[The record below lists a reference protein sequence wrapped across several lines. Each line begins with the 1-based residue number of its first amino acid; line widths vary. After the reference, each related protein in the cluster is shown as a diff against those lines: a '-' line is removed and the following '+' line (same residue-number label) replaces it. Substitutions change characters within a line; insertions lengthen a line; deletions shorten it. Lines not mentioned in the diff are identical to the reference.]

1 MCVALQRH
9 ARLRTC
15 LGRWLCV
22 ALYAQA
28 YTAPLISFWRL
39 RLETRSCHKVAQRW
53 LYLFTNG
60 SKETRGISG
69 LLAPWAPEGNF
80 SLAEISKAAQFEE
93 RPIFRAAGGGSKQIS
108 SRRRRPGAIFQALGN
123 VEFPRFPKYAWK
135 SCKARTC
142 RVATSNLSIKK
153 SRFLGFCVVNLHRT
167 VKTCI
172 FFDRRTKLFKLK
184 IQVSAIVRR
193 E

>member
-1 MCVALQRH
+1 MCGSALPLSTLCMCVALQRH

-22 ALYAQA
+22 ALYAQV

-80 SLAEISKAAQFEE
+80 AWLRFPKQRSLRNAQISRPPEAARSKF
-93 RPIFRAAGGGSKQIS
+93 PAAGGGPEQFSKLLEMLN
-108 SRRRRPGAIFQALGN
+108 FQDFQSMLGN
-123 VEFPRFPKYAWK
+123 
-135 SCKARTC
+135 
-142 RVATSNLSIKK
+142 
-153 SRFLGFCVVNLHRT
+153 LGNAALVT
-167 VKTCI
+167 
-172 FFDRRTKLFKLK
+172 
-184 IQVSAIVRR
+184 
-193 E
+193 